1 MMMKTISFHHVDSA
15 MLIEKKMDLL
25 MVEKNQEFV
34 RSVAKNI
41 YITKQNRDFVPYNA
55 YQK

>member
-1 MMMKTISFHHVDSA
+1 MMMKTISFHHADSV

-25 MVEKNQEFV
+25 MVEKNQDFA
-34 RSVAKNI
+34 RSVVRNI
-41 YITKQNRDFVPYNA
+41 YITKQNRDFAPYNA